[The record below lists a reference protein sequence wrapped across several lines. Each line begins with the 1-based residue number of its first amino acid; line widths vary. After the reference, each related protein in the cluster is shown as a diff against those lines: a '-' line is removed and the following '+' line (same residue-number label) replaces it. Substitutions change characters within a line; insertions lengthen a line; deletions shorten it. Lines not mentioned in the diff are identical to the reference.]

1 MSHFLSKSTCFVAL
15 LGLLTLTGCD
25 AALEQIVNNQ
35 VAAIDNQPQQ
45 YGPFKLGMP
54 SAEVAKIIRAKSGQA
69 PEQAVVQVPGF
80 DCWYYDQM
88 HLMLFEGKLHHVM
101 MLDGSHDDD

>member
-1 MSHFLSKSTCFVAL
+1 MSHHRFKSTCAVAL
-15 LGLLTLTGCD
+15 LGLLPLTGCD

-35 VAAIDNQPQQ
+35 VAVDDQPQQ
-45 YGPFKLGMP
+45 YGPFKIGMS
-54 SAEVAKIIRAKSGQA
+54 SAEVAKIIRAKTGQA

-80 DCWYYDQM
+80 DCWHYDQM
-88 HLMLFEGKLHHVM
+88 HMMFFEGKLHHVM